1 MGMYAVLAQ
10 YTLKLFVIAFLISI
24 GISSAY
30 IYLFSAYIH
39 WHLRKDITR
48 VNFNMNTQK
57 TIY

>member
-30 IYLFSAYIH
+30 IYFH
-39 WHLRKDITR
+39 WYLRKDITR
-48 VNFNMNTQK
+48 VNFNTNTQK